1 MVKIFI
7 DPGHGG
13 QDPGG
18 TGNGLKEKDLTLKI
32 ATHIKN
38 LLLSEYNNVTVKM
51 SRTNDS
57 YLSLAER
64 TNAANTWGADFFLSV
79 HINAG
84 GGEGYEDYI
93 YPGIGGVTQ
102 AYQSNIH
109 SEIMKLVNFQDRGM
123 KTANFHVLRESNMPA
138 LLTENGFIDNSRDA
152 TKLKSASF
160 IEAIAR
166 GHVNGIAKSFG
177 LTRKNKAVYHI
188 VVDGDT
194 VYSLS
199 KKYGSTISQIKNWNG
214 LDDNY
219 KIIVGDRI
227 RVK

>member
-13 QDPGG
+13 QDSGA
-18 TGNGLKEKDLTLKI
+18 TGNGLREKDLTLEI

-38 LLLSEYNNVTVKM
+38 LLLSEYDNVTVKM
-51 SRTNDS
+51 SRTDDS
-57 YLSLAER
+57 YVTLTER
-64 TNAANTWGADFFLSV
+64 TSSANAWGADYFLSI

-84 GGEGYEDYI
+84 GGEGYENYI
-93 YPGIGGVTQ
+93 YPGISGVTK

-109 SEIMKLVNFQDRGM
+109 SEVMKLVNFKDRGK

-160 IEAIAR
+160 IDAIAR
-166 GHVNGIAKSFG
+166 GHVNGIAKSFA
-177 LTRKNKAVYHI
+177 LTKKNKAVYHI
-188 VVDGDT
+188 VVYGDT

-199 KKYGSTISQIKNWNG
+199 KTYGSTISQIKNWNG
-214 LDDNY
+214 LDDDY
-219 KIIVGDRI
+219 KIIVGDKI

>member
-1 MVKIFI
+1 MKIFI

-13 QDPGG
+13 QDSGA
-18 TGNGLKEKDLTLKI
+18 TGNGLREKELTLEI

-38 LLLSEYNNVTVKM
+38 LLLAEYNNVTVKM
-51 SRTNDS
+51 SRTDDS
-57 YLSLAER
+57 YVTLTER
-64 TNAANTWGADFFLSV
+64 TSSANAWGADYFLSI

-93 YPGIGGVTQ
+93 YPGISGVTK

-109 SEIMKLVNFQDRGM
+109 SEVMKLVNFKDRGM

-160 IEAIAR
+160 IDAIAR
-166 GHVNGIAKSFG
+166 GHVNGIAKSFA
-177 LTRKNKAVYHI
+177 LTKKNKAVYHI
-188 VVDGDT
+188 VVYGDT

-199 KKYGSTISQIKNWNG
+199 KTYGSTISQIKNWNG
-214 LDDNY
+214 LDDDY
-219 KIIVGDRI
+219 KIIVGDKI

>member
-13 QDPGG
+13 QDSG
-18 TGNGLKEKDLTLKI
+18 TIGNGLKEKELTLEI
-32 ATHIKN
+32 ATRIKN
-38 LLLSEYNNVTVKM
+38 QLLSEYNNVTVKM
-51 SRTNDS
+51 SRTDDS
-57 YLSLAER
+57 YLTLTER
-64 TNAANTWGADFFLSV
+64 TSSANAWGADYFLSI

-84 GGEGYEDYI
+84 GGEGYENYI
-93 YPGIGGVTQ
+93 YPGISGVTK

-109 SEIMKLVNFQDRGM
+109 SEVMKLVNFKDRGK

-160 IEAIAR
+160 IDAIAR
-166 GHVNGIAKSFG
+166 GHVNGIAKSFA
-177 LTRKNKAVYHI
+177 LTKKNKAVYHI
-188 VVDGDT
+188 VVYGDT

-199 KKYGSTISQIKNWNG
+199 KTYGSTISQIKNWNG
-214 LDDNY
+214 LDDDY
-219 KIIVGDRI
+219 KIIVGDKI

>member
-1 MVKIFI
+1 MKIFI

-13 QDPGG
+13 QDSGA
-18 TGNGLKEKDLTLKI
+18 TGNGLREKVLTLEI
-32 ATHIKN
+32 ATRIKN
-38 LLLSEYNNVTVKM
+38 LLLSEYDNVTVKM
-51 SRTNDS
+51 SRTDDS
-57 YLSLAER
+57 YVTLTER
-64 TNAANTWGADFFLSV
+64 TSSANAWGADYFLSI

-84 GGEGYEDYI
+84 GGEGYENYI
-93 YPGIGGVTQ
+93 YPGISGVTK

-109 SEIMKLVNFQDRGM
+109 SEVIKLVNFKDRGK

-160 IEAIAR
+160 IDAIAR
-166 GHVNGIAKSFG
+166 GHVNGIAKSFA
-177 LTRKNKAVYHI
+177 LTKKNKAVYHI
-188 VVDGDT
+188 VVYGDT

-199 KKYGSTISQIKNWNG
+199 KTYGSTISQIKNWNG
-214 LDDNY
+214 LDDDY
-219 KIIVGDRI
+219 KIIVGDKI

>member
-1 MVKIFI
+1 MKIFI

-13 QDPGG
+13 QDSGA
-18 TGNGLKEKDLTLKI
+18 TGNGLREKVLTLEI
-32 ATHIKN
+32 ATRIKN
-38 LLLSEYNNVTVKM
+38 LLLSEYDNVTVKM
-51 SRTNDS
+51 SRTDDS
-57 YLSLAER
+57 YVTLTDR
-64 TNAANTWGADFFLSV
+64 TSSANAWGADYFLSI

-93 YPGIGGVTQ
+93 YPGISGVTK

-109 SEIMKLVNFQDRGM
+109 SEVIKLVNFKDRGK

-160 IEAIAR
+160 IDAIAR
-166 GHVNGIAKSFG
+166 GHVNGIAKSFA
-177 LTRKNKAVYHI
+177 LTKKNKTVYHI
-188 VVDGDT
+188 VIYGDT

-199 KKYGSTISQIKNWNG
+199 KTYGSTISQIKNWNG
-214 LDDNY
+214 LDDDY
-219 KIIVGDRI
+219 KIIVGDKI

>member
-13 QDPGG
+13 QDSGA
-18 TGNGLKEKDLTLKI
+18 TGNGLREKVLTLEI
-32 ATHIKN
+32 ATRIKN
-38 LLLSEYNNVTVKM
+38 LLLSEYDNVTVKM
-51 SRTNDS
+51 SRTDDS
-57 YLSLAER
+57 YVTLTER
-64 TNAANTWGADFFLSV
+64 TSSANAWGADYFLSI

-84 GGEGYEDYI
+84 GGEGYENYI
-93 YPGIGGVTQ
+93 YPGISGVTK

-109 SEIMKLVNFQDRGM
+109 SEVIKLVDFKDRGK

-160 IEAIAR
+160 IDAIAR
-166 GHVNGIAKSFG
+166 GHVNGIAKSFA
-177 LTRKNKAVYHI
+177 LTKKNKAVYHI
-188 VVDGDT
+188 VVYGDT

-199 KKYGSTISQIKNWNG
+199 KTYGSTISQIKNWNG
-214 LDDNY
+214 LDDDY
-219 KIIVGDRI
+219 KIIVGDKI

>member
-1 MVKIFI
+1 MKIFI

-13 QDPGG
+13 QDSGA
-18 TGNGLKEKDLTLKI
+18 TGNGLREKELTLEI

-38 LLLSEYNNVTVKM
+38 LLLSEYDNVTVKM
-51 SRTNDS
+51 SRTDDS
-57 YLSLAER
+57 YVTLTER
-64 TNAANTWGADFFLSV
+64 TSSANAWGADYFLSI

-84 GGEGYEDYI
+84 GGEGYENYI
-93 YPGIGGVTQ
+93 YPGISGVTK

-109 SEIMKLVNFQDRGM
+109 SEVMKLVNFKDRGK

-160 IEAIAR
+160 IDAIAR
-166 GHVNGIAKSFG
+166 GHVNGIAKSFA
-177 LTRKNKAVYHI
+177 LTKKNKAVYHI
-188 VVDGDT
+188 VVYGDT

-199 KKYGSTISQIKNWNG
+199 KTYGSTISQIKNWNG
-214 LDDNY
+214 LDDDY
-219 KIIVGDRI
+219 KIIVGDKI

>member
-38 LLLSEYNNVTVKM
+38 QLLSEYNNVTVKM
-51 SRTNDS
+51 SRTDDS
-57 YLSLAER
+57 YLTLAER
-64 TNAANTWGADFFLSV
+64 TNAANTWEADYFLSI

-93 YPGIGGVTQ
+93 YPGIGGVTK

-109 SEIMKLVNFQDRGM
+109 SEVMKLVNFQDRGM

-188 VVDGDT
+188 VVEGDT

-199 KKYGSTISQIKNWNG
+199 KTYGSTISQIKNWNG
-214 LDDNY
+214 LDNNY

>member
-13 QDPGG
+13 QDSGA
-18 TGNGLKEKDLTLKI
+18 TGNGLREKVLTLEI
-32 ATHIKN
+32 ATRIKN
-38 LLLSEYNNVTVKM
+38 LLLSEYDNVTVKM
-51 SRTNDS
+51 SRTDDS
-57 YLSLAER
+57 YVTLTER
-64 TNAANTWGADFFLSV
+64 TSSANAWGADYFLSI

-93 YPGIGGVTQ
+93 YPGISGVTK

-109 SEIMKLVNFQDRGM
+109 SEVIKLVNFKDRGK

-160 IEAIAR
+160 IDAIAR
-166 GHVNGIAKSFG
+166 GHVNGIAKSFA
-177 LTRKNKAVYHI
+177 LTKKNKAVYHI
-188 VVDGDT
+188 VVYGDT

-199 KKYGSTISQIKNWNG
+199 KTYGSTISQIKNWNG
-214 LDDNY
+214 LDDDY
-219 KIIVGDRI
+219 KIIVGDKI

>member
-1 MVKIFI
+1 MKIFI

-13 QDPGG
+13 QDSGA
-18 TGNGLKEKDLTLKI
+18 TGNGLREKDLTLEI

-51 SRTNDS
+51 SRTDDS
-57 YLSLAER
+57 YVTLTER
-64 TNAANTWGADFFLSV
+64 TSSANAWGADYFLSI

-93 YPGIGGVTQ
+93 YPGIGGVTKV
-102 AYQSNIH
+102 YQSNIH
-109 SEIMKLVNFQDRGM
+109 SEIMKLVNFKDRGE

-160 IEAIAR
+160 IDAIAR
-166 GHVNGIAKSFG
+166 GHVNGIAKSFA
-177 LTRKNKAVYHI
+177 LTKKN
-188 VVDGDT
+188 
-194 VYSLS
+194 
-199 KKYGSTISQIKNWNG
+199 
-214 LDDNY
+214 
-219 KIIVGDRI
+219 
-227 RVK
+227 

>member
-13 QDPGG
+13 QDSGA
-18 TGNGLKEKDLTLKI
+18 TGNGLREKVLTLEI
-32 ATHIKN
+32 ATRIKN
-38 LLLSEYNNVTVKM
+38 LLLSEYDNVTVKM
-51 SRTNDS
+51 SRTDDS
-57 YLSLAER
+57 YVTLTER
-64 TNAANTWGADFFLSV
+64 TSSANAWGADYFLSI

-84 GGEGYEDYI
+84 GGEGYENYI
-93 YPGIGGVTQ
+93 YPGISGVTK

-109 SEIMKLVNFQDRGM
+109 SEVMKLVNFKDRGK

-160 IEAIAR
+160 IDAIAR
-166 GHVNGIAKSFG
+166 GHVNGIAKSFA
-177 LTRKNKAVYHI
+177 LTKKNKAVYHI
-188 VVDGDT
+188 VVYGDT

-199 KKYGSTISQIKNWNG
+199 KTYGSTISQIKNWNG
-214 LDDNY
+214 LDDDY
-219 KIIVGDRI
+219 KIIVGDKI

>member
-13 QDPGG
+13 SDPGT
-18 TGNGLKEKDLTLKI
+18 TGNGLKEKELTLEI

-38 LLLSEYNNVTVKM
+38 FLLSEYNNVMVKM
-51 SRTNDS
+51 SRIDDS
-57 YLSLAER
+57 YLTLTER
-64 TNAANTWGADFFLSV
+64 TNEANAWGADYFLSI

-93 YPGIGGVTQ
+93 YPGISGVTK
-102 AYQSNIH
+102 AYQSTIH
-109 SEIMKLVNFQDRGM
+109 SEIMKLVDFKDRGK

-152 TKLKSASF
+152 AKLKSASY
-160 IEAIAR
+160 IDAIAR
-166 GHVNGIAKSFG
+166 GHVNGLAKSFA
-177 LTRKNKAVYHI
+177 LTRKNKAVYHN
-188 VVDGDT
+188 VVYGDT

-199 KKYGSTISQIKNWNG
+199 KIYGSTISQIKNWNG
-214 LDDNY
+214 LDDDY
-219 KIIVGDRI
+219 KIIAGDKI
-227 RVK
+227 RVL